1 MYGAILEHQLL
12 FTAGVA
18 TVKHLRHNTS
28 SRLNDLD
35 QPSGRDFDDHQ
46 WKKKHSN
53 KGFKVERLLLLKGSK
68 RICVL
73 CRSSI
78 GSQVPSLPH
87 LLT

>member
-1 MYGAILEHQLL
+1 MQVIVYGAILEHQLL

-46 WKKKHSN
+46 WKKKA
-53 KGFKVERLLLLKGSK
+53 F
-68 RICVL
+68 
-73 CRSSI
+73 
-78 GSQVPSLPH
+78 
-87 LLT
+87 